1 MTTIDRFLAAVTS
14 ASIPSADD
22 VWSADAVLDATVPN
36 WRMTINGA
44 DGIRAEF
51 AKWYADKGEYEQL
64 DQMPIPGGSIV
75 RFLLTWTEHGIPHAT
90 HEAHFLQI
98 RDDRIVAHQ
107 VWCGGR
113 WPADL
118 MAEMEKAS
126 A

>member
-14 ASIPSADD
+14 ASIASAED
-22 VWSADAVLDATVPN
+22 VWSSDAVLDATVPN
-36 WRMTINGA
+36 WHMTINGA
-44 DGIRAEF
+44 DAVRAEF
-51 AKWYADKGEYEQL
+51 AKWYADKGEFEQL
-64 DQMPIPGGSIV
+64 DQVPIPTGVAV
-75 RFLLTWTEHGIPHAT
+75 RFLLTWTEHGIPHAA
-90 HEAHFLQI
+90 HQAHFLQI

-118 MAEMEKAS
+118 LAEMEKAS

>member
-14 ASIPSADD
+14 ASIASAED
-22 VWSADAVLDATVPN
+22 VWSSDAVLDATVPN
-36 WRMTINGA
+36 WHMTINGA
-44 DGIRAEF
+44 DAVRAEF
-51 AKWYADKGEYEQL
+51 AKWYAAKGEFEQL
-64 DQMPIPGGSIV
+64 DQVPIPTGVAV
-75 RFLLTWTEHGIPHAT
+75 RFLLTWTEHGIPHAA
-90 HEAHFLQI
+90 HQAHFLQI

-118 MAEMEKAS
+118 LAEMEKAS

>member
-44 DGIRAEF
+44 EAIRAELT
-51 AKWYADKGEYEQL
+51 KWYAGKGEYEQL
-64 DQMPIPGGSIV
+64 DQVPIPGGSVV
-75 RFLLTWTEHGIPHAT
+75 RFLLTWTEHGIPHVV
-90 HEAHFLQI
+90 HQAHFLQI

-113 WPADL
+113 WAADL
-118 MAEMEKAS
+118 LAEMEKAG